1 MADIESLNLRRA
13 LRDNDNA
20 GVTPLEMLKD
30 VVQRLESGD
39 LEASKAFV
47 MLADEDGGPLVSCS
61 ADVTTAE
68 LVTLVEVVKIGALQ
82 RRGWLK

>member
-1 MADIESLNLRRA
+1 MADVESLNFRRA

-20 GVTPLEMLKD
+20 GVTPLEMLKN

-47 MLADEDGGPLVSCS
+47 MLADEDGTPLVSCL
-61 ADVTTAE
+61 ADITTAE
-68 LVTLVEVVKIGALQ
+68 LVTLIEVVKIDALK